1 MKSNK
6 FKFLLF
12 LLILPVLLYFWPA
25 QLYGDTNYVML
36 LGNSMY
42 PTIESGTF
50 IVVKPDQNYFVGDI
64 IAFVN
69 EDQRNVVHR
78 IVEHTEDGFITKGDN
93 NPKNDPKIIP
103 MTDVL
108 GRAIFVLPYVGF
120 TSLFLQTPIG
130 MSIFGI
136 WALAMFSKKKS
147 KVNKSGNQPFL
158 ILKITLVSVLT
169 NYALTQSA
177 LAINVDAEKIMTIFF
192 SEYFVPSVA
201 NTIYFSLLSMAVFAL
216 YFFMYVIQ
224 KKESDKA
231 KSLNLLFTLAGVMIL
246 AVQII
251 GIINIVPFFINL
263 ILGR

>member
-1 MKSNK
+1 MKNNK

-12 LLILPVLLYFWPA
+12 LLLLPVLVYFWPA
-25 QLYGDTNYVML
+25 QLYGDANYIML
-36 LGNSMY
+36 LGNSMH

-78 IVEHTEDGFITKGDN
+78 IVENTEDGFITKGDN

-103 MTDVL
+103 MDAVL

-130 MSIFGI
+130 MSLFGI
-136 WALAMFSKKKS
+136 WALAMFGKKKS
-147 KVNKSGNQPFL
+147 RANKYGSQSFL
-158 ILKITLVSVLT
+158 ILKITIASVMI

-177 LAINVDAEKIMTIFF
+177 LAINVNSAKIMTIFF

-216 YFFMYVIQ
+216 YFFMHVLQ
-224 KKESDKA
+224 KKESDKV
-231 KSLNLLFTLAGVMIL
+231 KPLKLLFTLTGVVIL
-246 AVQII
+246 VVQII